1 MRGRGGCGWAGW
13 VRLAGMCL
21 GGFWRMWVDR
31 MGDEAGVP
39 VGYEGRGWSRGGCG
53 WAGWVRLAGMCLG
66 GFWRMWVDR
75 MGDEAVVPVRYEG
88 CGWSWGRGG
97 CGRALVSPPSLSPL
111 IRAWFPTNIACDVH
125 INLANAEVGSL
136 ESQRLWR
143 LMKTGQ
149 GKLRATFLGECRM
162 CRPSL
167 SLNLVPSR

>member
-1 MRGRGGCGWAGW
+1 MPGGGRAAWCTRGLRADWRMRADRMGDEAGVPVGYEGCGWSWGGCGWAGW

-39 VGYEGRGWSRGGCG
+39 VGYEG
-53 WAGWVRLAGMCLG
+53 
-66 GFWRMWVDR
+66 
-75 MGDEAVVPVRYEG
+75 

-111 IRAWFPTNIACDVH
+111 TPTWFPTNVACNSHV
-125 INLANAEVGSL
+125 NLLNIEVGSL

-143 LMKTGQ
+143 LMKTGR

-162 CRPSL
+162 CGL
-167 SLNLVPSR
+167 SLNLAPSR

>member
-1 MRGRGGCGWAGW
+1 
-13 VRLAGMCL
+13 
-21 GGFWRMWVDR
+21 MWVDR

-39 VGYEGRGWSRGGCG
+39 VG
-53 WAGWVRLAGMCLG
+53 
-66 GFWRMWVDR
+66 
-75 MGDEAVVPVRYEG
+75 YEG

-97 CGRALVSPPSLSPL
+97 CGRALVSPLSLSPL
-111 IRAWFPTNIACDVH
+111 TPAWFPTNIACDFQ

-162 CRPSL
+162 CRPIL

>member
-1 MRGRGGCGWAGW
+1 
-13 VRLAGMCL
+13 
-21 GGFWRMWVDR
+21 MWVDR

-39 VGYEGRGWSRGGCG
+39 VGYEG
-53 WAGWVRLAGMCLG
+53 
-66 GFWRMWVDR
+66 
-75 MGDEAVVPVRYEG
+75 
-88 CGWSWGRGG
+88 CGWSWGG
-97 CGRALVSPPSLSPL
+97 CGWALVSPPSLSPL
-111 IRAWFPTNIACDVH
+111 TPAWFPAHVACDFH

-162 CRPSL
+162 CRPIL

>member
-1 MRGRGGCGWAGW
+1 MRGRGVCWEPGSVAYPWVACRDWRMRADRMGDEAGMSVGYEGGGWSWGGCGWAGW

-21 GGFWRMWVDR
+21 SWFWRMRADR

-39 VGYEGRGWSRGGCG
+39 V
-53 WAGWVRLAGMCLG
+53 
-66 GFWRMWVDR
+66 
-75 MGDEAVVPVRYEG
+75 RYKG

-97 CGRALVSPPSLSPL
+97 CGWALVSPPSLSPL
-111 IRAWFPTNIACDVH
+111 TPAWFPANVACDVH
-125 INLANAEVGSL
+125 INLAL

-162 CRPSL
+162 CRPILSL
-167 SLNLVPSR
+167 SLVPSR